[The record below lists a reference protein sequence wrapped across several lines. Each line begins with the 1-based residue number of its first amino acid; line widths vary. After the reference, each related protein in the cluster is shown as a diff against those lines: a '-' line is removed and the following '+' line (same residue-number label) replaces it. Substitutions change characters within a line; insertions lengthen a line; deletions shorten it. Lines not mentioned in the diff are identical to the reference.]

1 MVVEQL
7 LAVLD
12 ATTPDGVLK
21 AEPMRGG
28 CPKEGIPLATATV
41 RGDPKGSESGW
52 AWNEGRSQH
61 EETYSLEMARY
72 LVLASVACVGVLAA
86 VPARAQKCSSFR
98 TCEEAMR
105 SLRSGNTRI
114 DGDGDGIPCEAICG
128 SGRSGSPSQPP
139 GRGRTIQISP
149 ATPSAPRRPRPPR
162 PVAPEAS
169 GVVALISVGDGDTIR
184 VRNSSGQP
192 VTIRLA
198 CIDAPETAQ
207 GASGAAATQALR
219 QLLGSGPV
227 EIHPQTVDRY
237 GRTVAEVY
245 AGGRNVNVEMVRVGA
260 AYVYRDY
267 LSGCDQSTYLGAES
281 QAQQYRQGVWR
292 WGNEVKPWDFRR
304 SR

>member
-1 MVVEQL
+1 MRRGHLGLLVSVVL
-7 LAVLD
+7 VTGAV
-12 ATTPDGVLK
+12 GS
-21 AEPMRGG
+21 AE
-28 CPKEGIPLATATV
+28 
-41 RGDPKGSESGW
+41 
-52 AWNEGRSQH
+52 
-61 EETYSLEMARY
+61 
-72 LVLASVACVGVLAA
+72 
-86 VPARAQKCSSFR
+86 AQTCSSFR

-105 SLRSGNTRI
+105 SFQSGNTRL
-114 DGDGDGIPCEAICG
+114 DGDKDGIPCDKLCG
-128 SGRSGSPSQPP
+128 SSRGGGASTSPSRPSPP
-139 GRGRTIQISP
+139 GSGISKIYIAP
-149 ATPSAPRRPRPPR
+149 APAPTPRPSR
-162 PVAPEAS
+162 PKPTALQAS
-169 GVVALISVGDGDTIR
+169 GMFALISVGDGDTIR

-207 GASGAAATQALR
+207 GASGAAATRALR
-219 QLLGSGPV
+219 QMLGSGPV
-227 EIHPQTVDRY
+227 EIRPQTVDRY

-292 WGNEVKPWDFRR
+292 WGSEVKPWDFRR